1 MSHSRP
7 GWCGVRLGVEG
18 APVAAVRLLV
28 GQVEVV
34 AGEHGLLAAGHHLAA
49 RSGIKRPPSDNG
61 ERHLVLHRA
70 ALHVVAGGEVA
81 HRPGGHRHQPT
92 GHYCIYVII

>member
-18 APVAAVRLLV
+18 APVAAVRLGV

-49 RSGIKRPPSDNG
+49 RSGTNG
-61 ERHLVLHRA
+61 LRVITVSGTLYCTVQRCMSSLEERWPTD
-70 ALHVVAGGEVA
+70 
-81 HRPGGHRHQPT
+81 PGVTVTSLQG
-92 GHYCIYVII
+92 IIVFM